1 MTQHPPSFGRVI
13 TARFP
18 GRCAY
23 CGQRIQAGAQIWWT
37 GHTEKHGKRV
47 MHLECCK
54 HHDQQQKPQQQD
66 QGEQQD
72 AQGQQ
77 GEQAEQP
84 QQPQQQGQNA
94 QGEAQ
99 EQAEGAERSEGES
112 RRDEAYTPPQSFQ
125 QRPPQPANL
134 KGTWV
139 VKECDSLQDLLA
151 YAQQEPKRSANIEVW
166 KGLQE
171 AEWRAERSEKWFGV
185 KGGYKAVEQ
194 IVRDG
199 WPEGVKKMFDALGQL
214 RDVVKPQSVRR
225 RMEWRGQG
233 DEYDIH
239 RAWSGQFDKAWRR
252 PVRKAG
258 VGPLH
263 VRLLCNTT
271 ESASTAAESMFWR
284 GAVTLFLADALT
296 EAGYNVEIVSANVTM
311 HLDST
316 HKINSLILTTLK
328 DARAPVELNSLAAA
342 LCLAGCTRYYAYRGY
357 VHTCDEIGKDARAD
371 LGRASVYAKYAQTQP
386 GEYEIPNPHD
396 ADTARAA
403 VEKIV
408 KQLEQQQDQ
417 SKAA

>member
-1 MTQHPPSFGRVI
+1 MSQQPPSFGRVI

-23 CGQRIQAGAQIWWT
+23 CGQRIPVGSQIWWT
-37 GHTEKHGKRV
+37 GHSEKHGKRV

-54 HHDQQQKPQQQD
+54 HHDAQQKPQQGQD
-66 QGEQQD
+66 HQQN
-72 AQGQQ
+72 AQGQE

-84 QQPQQQGQNA
+84 QQQGQDAPQQA
-94 QGEAQ
+94 QQ
-99 EQAEGAERSEGES
+99 DAEGQDSHDDGEQRYS
-112 RRDEAYTPPQSFQ
+112 PPQSFT
-125 QRPPQPANL
+125 QRPPKPASL
-134 KGTWV
+134 EGTWTI
-139 VKECDSLQDLLA
+139 KECDSLQDLLA
-151 YAQQEPKRSANIEVW
+151 YAQKKPERKQNIEVW
-166 KGLQE
+166 EGLQA
-171 AEWRAERSEKWFGV
+171 AEWRQQQSENWFGV
-185 KGGYKAVEQ
+185 KGGYKTVEQ

-225 RMEWRGQG
+225 RMEWRDQG

-252 PVRKAG
+252 PVRRAG

-271 ESASTAAESMFWR
+271 ESAGTEAESMFWR

-296 EAGYNVEIVSANVTM
+296 EAGYNVEVVSANVTM
-311 HLDST
+311 HLDS
-316 HKINSLILTTLK
+316 KNKLNSLILTTLK

-342 LCLAGCTRYYAYRGY
+342 LCLAGCTRYYAYRGF
-357 VHTCDEIGKDARAD
+357 VHTCDEVQADAMSG
-371 LGRASVYAKYAQTQP
+371 LGMASVYAKYAKTKP

-403 VEKIV
+403 VELIV
-408 KQLEQQQDQ
+408 KQLEQHADQ
-417 SKAA
+417 VKAA

>member
-1 MTQHPPSFGRVI
+1 MSAPSFGRVI

-23 CGQRIQAGAQIWWT
+23 CGQRIPVGSQIWWT

-54 HHDQQQKPQQQD
+54 HHNQQQPQQQD
-66 QGEQQD
+66 QGQD
-72 AQGQQ
+72 SQGQDQQ

-84 QQPQQQGQNA
+84 QQAQQQGQDA
-94 QGEAQ
+94 PQQ
-99 EQAEGAERSEGES
+99 PQDQ
-112 RRDEAYTPPQSFQ
+112 DEAHDQGGQQDLPELPYSPPQSFQ

-151 YAQQEPKRSANIEVW
+151 YAQKEPTRPANIEVW
-166 KGLQE
+166 KGLQA
-171 AEWRAERSEKWFGV
+171 AEWRAKKSESWFGV
-185 KGGYKAVEQ
+185 KGGYQAVEQ

-225 RMEWRGQG
+225 RMEWRDQG

-239 RAWSGQFDKAWRR
+239 KAWSGQFDKAWRR

-271 ESASTAAESMFWR
+271 ESASTEAESMFWR

-316 HKINSLILTTLK
+316 HTINSLILTTLK

-357 VHTCDEIGKDARAD
+357 VHTCDEIGKDAMAH
-371 LGRASVYAKYAQTQP
+371 LGSASVYAKYAQTQP
-386 GEYEIPNPHD
+386 GEYEIPNPHN
-396 ADTARAA
+396 AETARAA

-408 KQLEQQQDQ
+408 KQLEQQADI